1 MTQPNSRVYRVA
13 LSYQSD
19 RPFAEL
25 LAENISTARY
35 AHSTKRSK
43 AVSVPHA
50 FITLLSSLFR
60 NNTNDKI
67 RAERA
72 ASGET
77 VEAKFDS
84 MHELYIAMA
93 VGNYHI
99 PTQTWQKFLNQVC
112 TAIGYSD
119 QPTTIESK
127 LCYAAV
133 CENYEDSNPYLS
145 AAIRAAQEAIY
156 DARVNPAPAD
166 TDAPAVDASTTTD
179 PANTGNEATANE
191 AAA

>member
-1 MTQPNSRVYRVA
+1 MSATTDGRTYRVA

-19 RPFAEL
+19 RPFSEL
-25 LAENISTARY
+25 LTENITTARY

-50 FITLLSSLFR
+50 FITLLSGLFR
-60 NNTNDKI
+60 DNTNDKI

-77 VEAKFDS
+77 VEAKFDT
-84 MHELYIAMA
+84 MHELYISMA

-99 PTQTWQKFLNQVC
+99 PTVKWQKFLNQVA

-119 QPTTIESK
+119 QLSTKESK
-127 LCYAAV
+127 LCYDAV
-133 CENYEDSNPYLS
+133 CANYEDSNPYLS
-145 AAIRAAQEAIY
+145 AAIRAAQETIY
-156 DARVNPAPAD
+156 DERVKAAKAPEV
-166 TDAPAVDASTTTD
+166 PAVNADEL
-179 PANTGNEATANE
+179 PPEVTGDD
-191 AAA
+191 AAADAAAV